1 MPSYTFDNFPASGI
15 QFLQPNKGFMPLRYR
30 VPAIFIA
37 CVFIIAYS
45 LVNLSFST
53 FVSFIFFGL
62 IGVGISAIYGRLAI
76 KLFTLI
82 YAVSSIASVIFYV
95 IFLIQY
101 KIPYGGGGSDSLAY
115 EQLAELLGN
124 SNWHYNSEEIGMM
137 IDLPY
142 HNSKGYIYLI
152 NLLIRFGDIFSGFD
166 TMIPRLLNCS
176 ILGMSSVVVYSICN
190 KISLTTRQSLNSGLI
205 TGFFPIMIY
214 VGVQPLRDIPIT
226 FMLLIAVS
234 ASISII
240 KTQIALKRLLC
251 TVLFVPLFFI
261 IMEFRLF
268 NAINIGLVLL
278 VSWVVYLFAVKK
290 VSNFH
295 LVLFIA
301 GFAFI
306 YTSLSFIDIP
316 LAINLVSKL
325 DSSSTD
331 LAEGIDRSQDGG
343 FSLILFNLP
352 APVKFFASIAYSFVT
367 PLPILYTNNFV
378 DWNFLSLG
386 TIYQFLNIPFVL
398 LGIKH
403 AFRSRVMLPLLIML
417 LISYISYVFGAFTFR
432 HITYIVPF
440 AAIYGTIGFEKYKQ
454 RRHFIWSI
462 AGGLLAFL
470 LFTYYAV
477 KFIF

>member
-1 MPSYTFDNFPASGI
+1 MLSYTFDNFPASEI

-82 YAVSSIASVIFYV
+82 YAVSSIACVIFYV

-115 EQLAELLGN
+115 EQLALLLRN

-137 IDLPY
+137 IGLPY

-166 TMIPRLLNCS
+166 TMMPRLFNCT
-176 ILGMSSVVVYSICN
+176 ILGLSSVVVYSICN
-190 KISLTTRQSLNSGLI
+190 KISLTTRQALNSGLI

-214 VGVQPLRDIPIT
+214 VSVQPLRDIPIT

-240 KTQIALKRLLC
+240 KTQIALKRLVC
-251 TVLFVPLFFI
+251 TLLFVPLFFI

-278 VSWVVYLFAVKK
+278 VGWIVYLFAVKK
-290 VSNFH
+290 LSNFH
-295 LVLFIA
+295 LLLLIA
-301 GFAFI
+301 GFALI
-306 YTSLSFIDIP
+306 YTALSFIDLP

-343 FSLILFNLP
+343 LSLILFNLP

-367 PLPILYTNNFV
+367 PLPIVYTKDV

-386 TIYQFLNIPFVL
+386 TIYQFLFIPFVL

-403 AFRSRVMLPLLIML
+403 AFRSRVMLPLLIMF
-417 LISYISYVFGAFTFR
+417 LISYISYVFGTFTFR

-440 AAIYGTIGFEKYKQ
+440 AAIYGTIGFEKFKH

-462 AGGLLAFL
+462 AGGLLVSL
-470 LFTYYAV
+470 LFTYYV
-477 KFIF
+477 IKFIS